1 MARTHLLRR
10 LLRASAKLALGVK
23 GQQVAAAPLGL
34 FYSEVTVSE
43 VKALTRKP

>member
-23 GQQVAAAPLGL
+23 GQQAPLGL
-34 FYSEVTVSE
+34 FYSEETVSE